1 LDNLIGARG
10 YSVQTFA
17 TLSSAY
23 YNKPTPLQIAS
34 YGTYTMDLVRS
45 GNHQELETALIS
57 GISSNPCNEHG
68 ESLLHNVCR
77 RADSRLF
84 MVMLKAGC
92 DVQVSDDCGRTPL
105 HDACW
110 AAQPSFE
117 IVEKLLER
125 DIGLLYMADG
135 RGSLPL
141 SYVRRANWSAWLQFF
156 ALKKDV
162 YWPKATGAPLPPPHA
177 LRQPHTRPVPSPK
190 QPLTLELAGM
200 VANGRMTPAE
210 ARMLLD
216 DQVVEDADSG
226 PSYDDDSSSSIDDE
240 SSSCTDDKEDPDGS
254 DDDDHAKG
262 IWDEAE
268 MSRILCNLS
277 LRVRRPLDW

>member
-1 LDNLIGARG
+1 MF
-10 YSVQTFA
+10 S

-23 YNKPTPLQIAS
+23 YNKPTRLQIAS
-34 YGTYTMDLVRS
+34 YGTYTVDLVKS
-45 GNHQELETALIS
+45 GKHQELQAALAS
-57 GISSNPCNEHG
+57 GLSSNPCNEHG

-77 RADSRLF
+77 CADSELF
-84 MVMLKAGC
+84 LVMLEAGC

-110 AAQPSFE
+110 AAQPSFA

-141 SYVRRANWSAWLQFF
+141 SYVRRQNWSAWLQFF

-162 YWPKATGAPLPPPHA
+162 YWPKATGVPLPPPLA
-177 LRQPHTRPVPSPK
+177 LQQPHTRPVPSPT

-200 VANGRMTPAE
+200 VANGRMTPA
-210 ARMLLD
+210 RMLLD
-216 DQVVEDADSG
+216 DDDGGDEGSGTSYEDDIS
-226 PSYDDDSSSSIDDE
+226 SSVDDDSSSFNDE
-240 SSSCTDDKEDPDGS
+240 EEDPNGS
-254 DDDDHAKG
+254 DDDHSSAM
-262 IWDEAE
+262 WDEAE
-268 MSRILCNLS
+268 MNRILHNLT
-277 LRVRRPLDW
+277 LRERRPLDW